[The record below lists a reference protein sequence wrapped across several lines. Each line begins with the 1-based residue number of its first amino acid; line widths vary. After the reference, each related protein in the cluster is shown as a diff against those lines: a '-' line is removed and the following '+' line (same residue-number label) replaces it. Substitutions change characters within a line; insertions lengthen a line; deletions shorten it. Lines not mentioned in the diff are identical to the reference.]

1 MRRAFLSPLLAVF
14 MSASLTG
21 AFASASPAAGAAAP
35 ARGQDAAAAQGTS
48 GAGQGATGQSGQDAP
63 ERGRVELQVTVDARA
78 LAQVEADAL
87 AVPVFDGE
95 DPLATVLAGAGAEL
109 AAAIRTAA
117 AQNALARTPYSALS
131 FFAPRGF
138 AARRLLLLS
147 AGPEGEFDAV
157 RLRRL
162 AGAAVRQVRGQQV
175 SSLAFA
181 ARGRTA
187 APEAARAVAEGAIL
201 GLFDPGLHKTNR
213 TPTPLRALRVAG
225 LRGDAAAL
233 GAAVE
238 RGLTLAHAANFA
250 RSITQEPANFMTP
263 EMMANHA
270 RRIAREGGLEV
281 EVFDER
287 QMEAMGMGGVIAVGK
302 GSANPPRFIVLR
314 YRPARPSSVTLALVG
329 KGVTFDSGGISIKP
343 AANMYRMKGDMAG
356 GAAVLGAMQA
366 VSRLR
371 PDVNVLGVVPAVENM
386 PDGRAQKPGDVF
398 TNLSGRTVEVLNT
411 DAEGR
416 LILSDGVTYAVRQNA
431 THIVDIATL
440 TGSVRTALGDTHT
453 GAFASDERFYET
465 LAAASR
471 RSGESFW
478 RLPIDEEYAREIRDS
493 LVADLNETGGL
504 AGASVGAKFI
514 QEFTGGRPWIHLDI
528 AGTSWPESP
537 MPYQSAGPTGVTVR
551 TLAELALLLGSGSP
565 QGGRTGSRE

>member
-1 MRRAFLSPLLAVF
+1 MRRAFLSPPLAAVV
-14 MSASLTG
+14 MASLVL
-21 AFASASPAAGAAAP
+21 GAASRAW
-35 ARGQDAAAAQGTS
+35 
-48 GAGQGATGQSGQDAP
+48 GQDAP
-63 ERGRVELQVTVDARA
+63 VRGQVELRVSADSRP
-78 LAQVEADAL
+78 LAQVEADVL

-95 DPLATVLAGAGAEL
+95 DPLATVLTGAGGEL
-109 AAAIRTAA
+109 AAAVRAAA
-117 AQNALARTPYSALS
+117 AQNALARAPYSTLS

-147 AGPEGEFDAV
+147 AGPEGEVDAV

-175 SSLAFA
+175 ASLVFV
-181 ARGRTA
+181 ARGRTPA
-187 APEAARAVAEGAIL
+187 AEAARAAAEGALL
-201 GLFDPGLHKTNR
+201 GLFDPGLHKSNR
-213 TPTPLRALRVAG
+213 TAAHLREFRVAG
-225 LRGDAAAL
+225 LRGEAAAL
-233 GAAVE
+233 GAALE
-238 RGLTLAHAANFA
+238 RGAALAHATNFA

-263 EMMANHA
+263 EVMANHA

-314 YRPARPSSVTLALVG
+314 YRPARASNVTLAFVG

-366 VSRLR
+366 VARLR
-371 PDVNVLGVVPAVENM
+371 PDVNVIGVVPAVENM

-398 TNLSGRTVEVLNT
+398 TNLSGKTVEVLNT

-416 LILSDGVTYAVRQNA
+416 LILSDGIAYAVRQNA

-453 GAFASDERFYET
+453 GAFASDDALYDA
-465 LAAASR
+465 LVAASR

-514 QEFTGGRPWIHLDI
+514 QEFTAGRPWVHLDI
-528 AGTSWPESP
+528 AGTSWPESS
-537 MPYQSAGPTGVTVR
+537 MPYMSAGPTGVTVR
-551 TLAELALLLGSGSP
+551 TLAELAFTLGA
-565 QGGRTGSRE
+565 SRGAGARD

>member
-1 MRRAFLSPLLAVF
+1 MRRAFLSPLLLVLI
-14 MSASLTG
+14 SASLAG
-21 AFASASPAAGAAAP
+21 NSAPVAL
-35 ARGQDAAAAQGTS
+35 GQDV
-48 GAGQGATGQSGQDAP
+48 P
-63 ERGRVELQVTVDARA
+63 VRGRVELQVASDSRA
-78 LAQVEADAL
+78 LAQVEADVL

-109 AAAIRTAA
+109 AGAVRAAA
-117 AQNALARTPYSALS
+117 AQNALAGAPYSALS
-131 FFAPRGF
+131 FFAPRGL

-147 AGPEGEFDAV
+147 AGPEGAVDAV

-175 SSLAFA
+175 ATLAFV
-181 ARGRTA
+181 ARGRTP

-213 TPTPLRALRVAG
+213 PAPALREFRVVG
-225 LRGDAAAL
+225 LRGDAAAINAAL
-233 GAAVE
+233 ERGAA
-238 RGLTLAHAANFA
+238 LAQATNFA

-263 EMMANHA
+263 EVMANHA
-270 RRIAREGGLEV
+270 RRVAREGGLEV
-281 EVFDER
+281 EIFDER
-287 QMEAMGMGGVIAVGK
+287 RMAELGMGGVLAVGK

-314 YRPARPSSVTLALVG
+314 YRAPRSSNITLAFVG

-366 VSRLR
+366 VARLR

-386 PDGRAQKPGDVF
+386 PDGTAQKPGDVF
-398 TNLSGRTVEVLNT
+398 TNLSGKTVEVLNT

-416 LILSDGVTYAVRQNA
+416 LILSDGISYAVRQNA

-453 GAFASDERFYET
+453 GAFASDDSFYNALT
-465 LAAASR
+465 AASR

-478 RLPIDEEYAREIRDS
+478 RLPLDEEYAREIRDS

-514 QEFTGGRPWIHLDI
+514 QEFTAGRPWVHLDI
-528 AGTSWPESP
+528 AGTSWPETP
-537 MPYQSAGPTGVTVR
+537 MPYMSAGPTGVTVR
-551 TLAELALLLGSGSP
+551 TLAELAVALGGSA
-565 QGGRTGSRE
+565 QGPRAGERE